1 MPDYSAPLQQMRFTI
16 EHLADFKNVAALQSY
31 SAVDA
36 DTVEAVLEEA
46 GRFASGVLAP
56 TNWLGDREGA
66 KVVDKAVQVPPEFTD
81 AYARFSA
88 GGWPGIA
95 ANPDFGGQGL
105 PKTISIACDEMW
117 SGANVAFALCPELSQ
132 GAILALDRHGSDE
145 LKAQY
150 LGKLVSGEWT
160 LSLIHI

>member
-16 EHLADFKNVAALQSY
+16 EHLADFKDVAALQSY
-31 SAVDA
+31 SAVDT

-56 TNWLGDREGA
+56 TNWLGDRKGVQ
-66 KVVDKAVQVPPEFTD
+66 VVDQAVQVPPEFTD
-81 AYARFSA
+81 AYAKFSE

-105 PKTISIACDEMW
+105 PKTISHR
-117 SGANVAFALCPELSQ
+117 L
-132 GAILALDRHGSDE
+132 R
-145 LKAQY
+145 
-150 LGKLVSGEWT
+150 
-160 LSLIHI
+160 

>member
-16 EHLADFKNVAALQSY
+16 EHLADFKDVAALQAY

-56 TNWLGDREGA
+56 TNWLGDRKGVQ
-66 KVVDKAVQVPPEFTD
+66 VVDDAVQVPPEFTD

-105 PKTISIACDEMW
+105 PKTI
-117 SGANVAFALCPELSQ
+117 VASPATRCGRRQ
-132 GAILALDRHGSDE
+132 HGLRAVPRTVAGRDPRARS
-145 LKAQY
+145 AR
-150 LGKLVSGEWT
+150 SPT
-160 LSLIHI
+160 S